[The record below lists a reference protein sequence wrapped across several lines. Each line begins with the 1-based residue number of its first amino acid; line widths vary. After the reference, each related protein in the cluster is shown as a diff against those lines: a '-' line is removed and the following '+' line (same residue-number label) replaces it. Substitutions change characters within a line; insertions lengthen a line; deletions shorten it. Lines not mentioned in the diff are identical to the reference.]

1 MKLFTILLSVLLLGT
16 YQTENY
22 YIIKVKGDI
31 VNQRTGKHLAQGD
44 AILATDELKFMDKS
58 SMALVISDTRG
69 RFKLEYPEKDK
80 ENDFEFTAFVKSALV
95 ASNKVQFST
104 RGIITNAP
112 INDLK
117 AFLGEDEFTVI
128 GNNLDVQLNKSRFA
142 NQKVVAKYEN
152 KGQQVDKELV
162 TEDYKLQLSRN
173 TLGVKAYGEV
183 KLFHVDFYKQESE
196 SLDSEE
202 KITRL
207 DVNFIDKAA
216 LSDEFKTIIGVYKK
230 KEYTKPQMKK
240 FLMEYFGDFYGNTH
254 LYMLDKFV
262 NEIITKNME

>member
-1 MKLFTILLSVLLLGT
+1 MKLFIILLSVLLFGT

-22 YIIKVKGDI
+22 YVIKVKGDI
-31 VNQRTGKHLAQGD
+31 VNQRTGKHLEQGD
-44 AILATDELKFMDKS
+44 AILATDELTFKDKN

-69 RFKLEYPEKDK
+69 RFKLQYPENETK
-80 ENDFEFTAFVKSALV
+80 NDFEFTAFVKSALV

-104 RGIITNAP
+104 RSIITNAP

-128 GNNLDVQLNKSRFA
+128 GNSLDVQLNKSSFT
-142 NQKVVAKYEN
+142 NQKVLAKYEN

-173 TLGVKAYGEV
+173 TLGVKSYGEV
-183 KLFHVDFYKQESE
+183 KLFHVEFYKQVENME
-196 SLDSEE
+196 SEE

-207 DVNFIDKAA
+207 DVNFIDKAS
-216 LSDEFKTIIGVYKK
+216 LLDEFKTIIGVYKK
-230 KEYTKPQMKK
+230 KDYTKPQMKK

-254 LYMLDKFV
+254 LYTLNQFV
-262 NEIITKNME
+262 DEIITQNME